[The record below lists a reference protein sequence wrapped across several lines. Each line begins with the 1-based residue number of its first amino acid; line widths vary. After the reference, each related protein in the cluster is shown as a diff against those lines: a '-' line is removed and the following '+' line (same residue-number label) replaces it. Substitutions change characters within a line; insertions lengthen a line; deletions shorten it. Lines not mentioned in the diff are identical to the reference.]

1 MIQSK
6 LPVILNSWCNILF
19 TLDDESLW
27 RRLYRIENKRIADEE
42 QKIRKHKKSIEYG
55 TNAAKLRLAQKKKNE
70 MKEYRDNL
78 ENLTSK
84 LIANL
89 SSSVAAYNLKI
100 MLKKRWIENTKNY
113 KILSHTIIL
122 H

>member
-1 MIQSK
+1 
-6 LPVILNSWCNILF
+6 
-19 TLDDESLW
+19 
-27 RRLYRIENKRIADEE
+27 
-42 QKIRKHKKSIEYG
+42 
-55 TNAAKLRLAQKKKNE
+55 

-113 KILSHTIIL
+113 KILSHINKRQEERLEKIL
-122 H
+122 PKHRL